1 MDMNIMIRQI
11 EEDASTFHM
20 HQSASSYST
29 GNARKPPRHACLGAQ
44 STSKKT
50 WSGKQRPTMV
60 LPRLEKRYV
69 HVIVF

>member
-20 HQSASSYST
+20 HQSASLHST

-50 WSGKQRPTMV
+50 RSGTVNLNLKPICV
-60 LPRLEKRYV
+60 FGSL
-69 HVIVF
+69 HVVNSA